1 MVSGGTSMDE
11 GLRLE
16 IEGLRKLKTRE
27 LKARYREVFGE
38 PSPSS
43 NHAHLFRRVA
53 WRLQARAEGDL
64 SERARQRAAELAD
77 DADLRLRA
85 PRQFWGK
92 LQQARDQASVQRDRR
107 LPVAG
112 SVLKRSY
119 RGRTIEVKVLDEGF
133 EYNGRKHASLSAI
146 ASQVTGTRWNGFS
159 FFGLLKQERA

>member
-1 MVSGGTSMDE
+1 MDE
-11 GLRLE
+11 ALRRE
-16 IEGLRKLKTRE
+16 IEGLRMLKTKE

-64 SERARQRAAELAD
+64 SDRARERAAELAD

-92 LQQARDQASVQRDRR
+92 LERAREEAGARRDRR

-119 RGRTIEVKVLDEGF
+119 RGQAIAVKVLDDGF
-133 EYNGRKHASLSAI
+133 EYNGRRHASLSAI
-146 ASQVTGTRWNGFS
+146 ASQVTGTRWNGFA
-159 FFGLLKQERA
+159 FFGLLKQESA

>member
-1 MVSGGTSMDE
+1 MDE
-11 GLRLE
+11 ALRRE
-16 IEGLRKLKTRE
+16 IEGLRKLKTKE

-64 SERARQRAAELAD
+64 SDRARERAAELAD

-92 LQQARDQASVQRDRR
+92 LERAREEAGARRDRR

-119 RGRTIEVKVLDEGF
+119 RGQAIAVKVLDDGF
-133 EYNGRKHASLSAI
+133 EYNGRRHASLSAI
-146 ASQVTGTRWNGFS
+146 ASQVTGTRWNGFA
-159 FFGLLKQERA
+159 FFGLLKQESA

>member
-1 MVSGGTSMDE
+1 MDE
-11 GLRLE
+11 GLRRE
-16 IEGLRKLKTRE
+16 IEGLRKLKTKE

-64 SERARQRAAELAD
+64 SARARQRAAQLAD

-92 LQQARDQASVQRDRR
+92 LQQAREDAGVQRDRR

-112 SVLKRSY
+112 SVLKRDY

-159 FFGLLKQERA
+159 FFGLLKQEHA

>member
-1 MVSGGTSMDE
+1 MDE

-16 IEGLRKLKTRE
+16 IEGLRKLKTKE
-27 LKARYREVFGE
+27 LKTRYREVFGE

-53 WRLQARAEGDL
+53 WRLQARAAGDL

-92 LQQARDQASVQRDRR
+92 LQHAREQASVQRDRR
-107 LPVAG
+107 LPAAG
-112 SVLKRSY
+112 SVLKRAY

-146 ASQVTGTRWNGFS
+146 ASKVTGTRWNGYG
-159 FFGLLKQERA
+159 FFRLLKQERT

>member
-1 MVSGGTSMDE
+1 MDE
-11 GLRLE
+11 ALRRD
-16 IEGLRKLKTRE
+16 IEGLRKLKTKE

-64 SERARQRAAELAD
+64 SERARERAAELAD

-92 LQQARDQASVQRDRR
+92 LERAQEEAGARRDRR

-119 RGRTIEVKVLDEGF
+119 RGQAIAVKVLDDGF
-133 EYNGRKHASLSAI
+133 EYNGRRHASLSSI
-146 ASQVTGTRWNGFS
+146 ASQVTGTRWNGFA
-159 FFGLLKQERA
+159 FFGLLKQAGA

>member
-1 MVSGGTSMDE
+1 MDE
-11 GLRLE
+11 ALRRE
-16 IEGLRKLKTRE
+16 IEGLRKLKTKE

-64 SERARQRAAELAD
+64 SERARERAAELAD

-85 PRQFWGK
+85 PHQFWGK
-92 LQQARDQASVQRDRR
+92 LERAQEEAGARRDRR

-119 RGRTIEVKVLDEGF
+119 RGQAIAVKVLDDGF
-133 EYNGRKHASLSAI
+133 EYNGRRHASLSSI
-146 ASQVTGTRWNGFS
+146 ASQVTGTRWNGFA
-159 FFGLLKQERA
+159 FFGLLRQERA

>member
-1 MVSGGTSMDE
+1 MDE

>member
-1 MVSGGTSMDE
+1 MVWGNEGYGR
-11 GLRLE
+11 GLRRE
-16 IEGLRKLKTRE
+16 IEGLRKLKTKE

-38 PSPSS
+38 PSASS

-92 LQQARDQASVQRDRR
+92 LEQARDQAGVQRDRR

-119 RGRTIEVKVLDEGF
+119 RGRRIEVKVLDE
-133 EYNGRKHASLSAI
+133 ASNTTA
-146 ASQVTGTRWNGFS
+146 ASTH
-159 FFGLLKQERA
+159 L